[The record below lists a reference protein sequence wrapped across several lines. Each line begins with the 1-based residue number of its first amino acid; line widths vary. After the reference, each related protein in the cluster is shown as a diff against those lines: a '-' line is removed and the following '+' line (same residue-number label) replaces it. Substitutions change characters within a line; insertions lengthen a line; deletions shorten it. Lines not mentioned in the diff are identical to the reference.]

1 MSDNLTFNT
10 IPIDIRTGG
19 QFLEIDNSKAL
30 GGNLIAQARRV
41 LFIGNKLAAG
51 TAAAATL
58 HRINNPAEAATL
70 FGRGSVLHE
79 MLRGAR
85 QVNKQ
90 TDMWAIG
97 LDDLLAG
104 VKATK
109 TVTFTGPATGA
120 GVLALRINGELLQVG
135 VSSGDTATNI
145 AANAVAAVNAFLDG
159 PMTAANADGVMTL
172 TARHKGVFGNDIDVR
187 VNYQADEVLP
197 AGITVAVAAGVA
209 GAGNPDVADALA
221 AIINQNYYTIITCYS
236 DITNLDKIK
245 VELAARFGGMDMRT
259 GHLFVGKSGTHSDL
273 TSFGSAR
280 NNVHETI
287 LGVKSPP
294 QGAYNWAARMAA
306 VIEFNGAIDPAL
318 PFRTLEVPGLLAP
331 AEADRFPR
339 SPERELLLRDGI
351 STFDVAQDGTVL
363 IETVVTSYQTNPQ
376 GIDDVSYL
384 MLNTKWT
391 ADFMRFSFR
400 VDQALAWPRHKLADD
415 GTNFDEGQRV
425 ATPRLIKSV
434 FVATARKL
442 EKVGILE
449 DFETF
454 KKDVRVVRSI
464 ADRNRVNAI
473 IPANCVNQF
482 NVLAGAVQFIL

>member
-1 MSDNLTFNT
+1 MPDNITFNT

-19 QFLEIDNSKAL
+19 QFIEIDNSKAL
-30 GGNLIAQARRV
+30 GNNLIAQARRI

-58 HRINNPAEAATL
+58 HRINNPAEGATL

-85 QVNKQ
+85 QVNKE
-90 TDMWAIG
+90 TDMWAVG
-97 LDDLLAG
+97 LDDLVAG

-120 GVLALRINGELLQVG
+120 GVLALRINGELVPVG
-135 VSSGDTATNI
+135 VSSADTATDI
-145 AANAVAAVNAFLDG
+145 AANAVTAVSAFLDG
-159 PMTAANADGVMTL
+159 PVTAANVDGVMTL

-197 AGITVAVAAGVA
+197 AGVTVAIAAGVA
-209 GAGNPDVADALA
+209 GAGNPDVAAALA
-221 AIINQNYYTIITCYS
+221 AIINENYYTIITCLS
-236 DITNLDKIK
+236 DITNLDKVK
-245 VELAARFGGMDMRT
+245 VELSARFGGMDMRT

-273 TSFGSAR
+273 TTYGSAR

-287 LGVKSPP
+287 LSAKRPP

-331 AEADRFPR
+331 AEADRFTR
-339 SPERELLLRDGI
+339 PERELLLRDGI

-363 IETVVTSYQTNPQ
+363 IETVITSYQTNPQ

-400 VDQALAWPRHKLADD
+400 VDQALAFPRHKLADD
-415 GTNFDEGQRV
+415 GTNFDEGQKV
-425 ATPRLIKSV
+425 ATPRLITSV
-434 FVATARKL
+434 LIATARKL

-449 DFETF
+449 NFQLF
-454 KKDVRVVRSI
+454 QKQVLVKRSMV
-464 ADRNRVNAI
+464 DRNRVNAI
-473 IPANCVNQF
+473 IPADCVNQF
-482 NVLAGAVQFIL
+482 NVFAGAVQFIL